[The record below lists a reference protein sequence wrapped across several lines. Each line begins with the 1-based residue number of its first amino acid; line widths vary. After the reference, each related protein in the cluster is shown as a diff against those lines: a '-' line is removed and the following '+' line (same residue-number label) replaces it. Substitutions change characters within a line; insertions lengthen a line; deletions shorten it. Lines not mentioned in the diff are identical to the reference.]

1 MANKI
6 HAGHSIDIKGV
17 WDTFIEEGFRFPLY
31 VLSRPFKAFG
41 DIKLE
46 GRGSVKSCIIFLV
59 LMCILNI
66 LQVSYSGYVVNYNM
80 VYFFNIFTS
89 ILGTLAQVLLLCI
102 ANWSVTVLINGSGSF
117 KEIFMV
123 NMYAMYPMLY
133 LNSIY
138 IILTN
143 VLTLDEMAIAYFFV
157 SLAGIM
163 YFLYV
168 FIGLIV
174 VHEFTFTRAV
184 ASILLTIFSL
194 LIILFIALLIAT
206 MANELIRFVQVVYKE
221 IILHYT

>member
-6 HAGHSIDIKGV
+6 HAGRSMDLKGT
-17 WDTFIEEGFRFPLY
+17 WNAFIEEGFRFPLY

-46 GRGSVKSCIIFLV
+46 GRGSVKTCIVVLV
-59 LMCILNI
+59 LLCILNI
-66 LQVSYSGYVVNYNM
+66 LQVSYTGYIVNYNM
-80 VYFFNIFTS
+80 VYYFNIFSS
-89 ILGTLAQVLLLCI
+89 ILGTLAQVLLVCI

-123 NMYAMYPMLY
+123 NMYALYPMLF

-143 VLTLDEMAIAYFFV
+143 VLTLDEMAIAIFFV
-157 SLAGIM
+157 TLAGII
-163 YFLYV
+163 YALYV

-184 ASILLTIFSL
+184 ASVILTIFSL
-194 LIILFIALLIAT
+194 LIILFVALLVAS
-206 MANELIRFVQVVYKE
+206 MANELVRFVRTVYNE